1 MALTKENLYIYDN
14 RVEYVESDNTQTMI
28 DEYFN

>member
-1 MALTKENLYIYDN
+1 MALRKKIYIYDDG
-14 RVEYVESDNTQTMI
+14 VEYVESDNTQTLI